1 MRDAAGEESS
11 FAQRLRCAC
20 ACVTVRG
27 AKWVLNFTSRFKLF
41 FFNCLSYSFP
51 GSCLGFEG
59 VLIVT

>member
-1 MRDAAGEESS
+1 MRDAAGEESF

-41 FFNCLSYSFP
+41 FLTASPIAFQAAAW
-51 GSCLGFEG
+51 
-59 VLIVT
+59 VLKGCSL